1 MNRRSTSSRMMTIC
15 LVLPARCVLRTLAI
29 SSDENPL
36 SGKPLSKWR
45 ISCSM
50 TAASEFLFLQLT

>member
-1 MNRRSTSSRMMTIC
+1 MMTIC
-15 LVLPARCVLRTLAI
+15 LVLPVRCVLRTLAI